1 MLKKANAATK
11 TALAMITGNYNGKF
25 LKVSTGGLDY
35 ILAIPSIING
45 DIQDVDLMSLINK
58 KQLVYNLPDSYKNLG
73 YTMTGGFDF
82 IPGRDIVI
90 FSGSMLD
97 LSSSGFIQQ
106 QFITNLQTVYSGS
119 ILSNDSEIKQ
129 IT

>member
-11 TALAMITGNYNGKF
+11 TALAMITWNYNWKF
-25 LKVSTGGLDY
+25 LKVSTWWLDY
-35 ILAIPSIING
+35 ILAIPSIINW

-58 KQLVYNLPDSYKNLG
+58 KQLVYNLPDSYKNLW
-73 YTMTGGFDF
+73 YTMTWWFDF
-82 IPGRDIVI
+82 IPWRDIVI
-90 FSGSMLD
+90 FSWSMLD
-97 LSSSGFIQQ
+97 LSSSWFIQQ